1 MFVNFVC
8 LVTLMLNFRRC
19 CYGNQKFKKQ
29 INSFTKC
36 DALGMGSSTNAIKR
50 PIGIAAKLAKIAI
63 SAKIIHLGLQIGK
76 TVLVTGDMH
85 IFPVNWEM
93 PKPGKNDG
101 ILGKA
106 WVYFKGGWKWVDRKM
121 GFAGDKSFVEKV
133 VDTTKDVLGINE
145 NPTLAQVLEPIVKKE
160 KDNTKNNP
168 DNYDINSVREEL
180 EESIMGCID
189 GSSYPG
195 YGKTALKLKWKG
207 LVELIPDENLRE
219 GYDMKN

>member
-93 PKPGKNDG
+93 PKLEKTMVFLEK
-101 ILGKA
+101 LG
-106 WVYFKGGWKWVDRKM
+106 FI
-121 GFAGDKSFVEKV
+121 SKV
-133 VDTTKDVLGINE
+133 VGNGLTEKWDLQVIN
-145 NPTLAQVLEPIVKKE
+145 PLWE
-160 KDNTKNNP
+160 KLWIRQK
-168 DNYDINSVREEL
+168 
-180 EESIMGCID
+180 MC
-189 GSSYPG
+189 
-195 YGKTALKLKWKG
+195 
-207 LVELIPDENLRE
+207 
-219 GYDMKN
+219 

>member
-1 MFVNFVC
+1 M
-8 LVTLMLNFRRC
+8 
-19 CYGNQKFKKQ
+19 
-29 INSFTKC
+29 
-36 DALGMGSSTNAIKR
+36 
-50 PIGIAAKLAKIAI
+50 
-63 SAKIIHLGLQIGK
+63 
-76 TVLVTGDMH
+76 
-85 IFPVNWEM
+85 
-93 PKPGKNDG
+93 
-101 ILGKA
+101 
-106 WVYFKGGWKWVDRKM
+106 
-121 GFAGDKSFVEKV
+121 
-133 VDTTKDVLGINE
+133 DTTKDVLGINE

-180 EESIMGCID
+180 EESIMGYID